1 MLYAESKWRLKETRV
16 INGKEDNHFLSFD
29 SETHQH
35 SNNGSI
41 PTYVCEIYVE
51 AKPLDISF
59 NIKGCSHF
67 YCIECAV
74 KYIQSNLDDNV
85 GEALC
90 ESALL
95 YCPYQDCSALLV
107 NDGEK
112 SIQRS
117 RCPLCKRVF
126 CVQCNVAWHSGVDCN
141 KFQKLK
147 TLGSDAMFVN
157 LATRKK
163 WRQCP
168 NCKMLV
174 GKSFGCHHVK
184 CRSVWRT
191 LLLQLWRKIKQS
203 SSSVVHGACEHG
215 KDDEAPDGSCFKYFC
230 TTPQFCRDALC
241 KNNNVCHCAC

>member
-1 MLYAESKWRLKETRV
+1 IQCPVTDCDGVLDPDFCSEILPRDLFNRW
-16 INGKEDNHFLSFD
+16 GK
-29 SETHQH
+29 
-35 SNNGSI
+35 
-41 PTYVCEIYVE
+41 
-51 AKPLDISF
+51 
-59 NIKGCSHF
+59 
-67 YCIECAV
+67 
-74 KYIQSNLDDNV
+74 
-85 GEALC
+85 ALC

-95 YCPYQDCSALLV
+95 ASEKFYCPYQDCSALLV

-184 CRSVWRT
+184 CRCGERFCYNY
-191 LLLQLWRKIKQS
+191 
-203 SSSVVHGACEHG
+203 GG
-215 KDDEAPDGSCFKYFC
+215 K
-230 TTPQFCRDALC
+230 L
-241 KNNNVCHCAC
+241 NNHPH

>member
-1 MLYAESKWRLKETRV
+1 M
-16 INGKEDNHFLSFD
+16 NGKEDNHFLSFD

-59 NIKGCSHF
+59 NIKDCEGVLDPDFCSEILPRDLF
-67 YCIECAV
+67 NRWG
-74 KYIQSNLDDNV
+74 K
-85 GEALC
+85 ALC

-95 YCPYQDCSALLV
+95 ASEKFYCPYQDCSALLV

-191 LLLQLWRKIKQS
+191 LLLQLWRKVKQS
-203 SSSVVHGACEHG
+203 SSSVVHVSMG
-215 KDDEAPDGSCFKYFC
+215 KMMKLLMAA
-230 TTPQFCRDALC
+230 ALNISVQHHSFVGMLFAKIIMPLC
-241 KNNNVCHCAC
+241 LLI

>member
-1 MLYAESKWRLKETRV
+1 MCISHPISKQVEVEGNSVT
-16 INGKEDNHFLSFD
+16 NGKEDNHFFSFD

-51 AKPLDISF
+51 PKPLDISF
-59 NIKGCSHF
+59 NIKVTDCEGVLDPDFCSEILPRDF
-67 YCIECAV
+67 FNWWG
-74 KYIQSNLDDNV
+74 K
-85 GEALC
+85 ALC

-95 YCPYQDCSALLV
+95 ASEKFYCLYQDCSVLLV
-107 NDGEK
+107 NDGET

-117 RCPLCKRVF
+117 RYPLCKRVF
-126 CVQCNVAWHSGVDCN
+126 CVQCNVAWHQLWIATSFRN
-141 KFQKLK
+141 L
-147 TLGSDAMFVN
+147 TLASDAVFVD

-184 CRSVWRT
+184 CRSVHASNIAFNW
-191 LLLQLWRKIKQS
+191 L
-203 SSSVVHGACEHG
+203 
-215 KDDEAPDGSCFKYFC
+215 
-230 TTPQFCRDALC
+230 
-241 KNNNVCHCAC
+241 

>member
-1 MLYAESKWRLKETRV
+1 M
-16 INGKEDNHFLSFD
+16 NGKEDSHFLSFD

-51 AKPLDISF
+51 AKPLVTDFEGVLDPDFCSEILLRDLF
-59 NIKGCSHF
+59 NRWGK
-67 YCIECAV
+67 
-74 KYIQSNLDDNV
+74 
-85 GEALC
+85 ALC

-95 YCPYQDCSALLV
+95 AS
-107 NDGEK
+107 EK
-112 SIQRS
+112 FYKVLIKIARH
-117 RCPLCKRVF
+117 C
-126 CVQCNVAWHSGVDCN
+126 VDCN

-147 TLGSDAMFVN
+147 TLGSDNTFVD

-184 CRSVWRT
+184 CRCGERFCYNY
-191 LLLQLWRKIKQS
+191 
-203 SSSVVHGACEHG
+203 GG
-215 KDDEAPDGSCFKYFC
+215 K
-230 TTPQFCRDALC
+230 L
-241 KNNNVCHCAC
+241 NNRPHPWCM